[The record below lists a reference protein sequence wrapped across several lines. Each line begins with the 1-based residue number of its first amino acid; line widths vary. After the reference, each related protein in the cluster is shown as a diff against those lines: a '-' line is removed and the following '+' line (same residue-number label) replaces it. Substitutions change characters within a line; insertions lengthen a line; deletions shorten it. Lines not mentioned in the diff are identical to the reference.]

1 MEQIAPGLSYWTAY
15 HPEWKEDVVSYALE
29 TVVLTLYYHARSTAE
44 LSPKRVWAPH
54 RSVRPLEHRGIAVTD
69 PLRPGDEGPGG
80 KAAVR
85 AALTPA
91 LELPVERVLVS
102 HGGVALA
109 GDRKALARALRQAPS
124 AA

>member
-29 TVVLTLYYHARSTAE
+29 TDDGLVLFDPLDRSSRRRPEHVVLTLYDHARSTAE

-69 PLRPGDEGPGG
+69 PLRP
-80 KAAVR
+80 A
-85 AALTPA
+85 T
-91 LELPVERVLVS
+91 RVQ
-102 HGGVALA
+102 A
-109 GDRKALARALRQAPS
+109 GRPPS
-124 AA
+124 GLH